1 MTCSGLMQMALAQVL
16 RQILLAVEIGKVRDL
31 IIEVNRNGIDRF
43 QEGLDAAMASFEEL
57 LDVMF

>member
-1 MTCSGLMQMALAQVL
+1 MQMALAQVL